1 MLVEVYY
8 EIKKS
13 SGLPEIIPLKANLR
27 SAKEVAVDH
36 FMKMEHR
43 TTVEVTF
50 DDGGTKRWTI
60 SPLTDF
66 QKQSKPP
73 QIRKGKKFANLEYEV
88 WPGHREKP
96 RWAEERLVEVGS
108 EEDFRS
114 EILNAMNDLEKKVD
128 SDVEKDPKG
137 TPLDVPQSMDNA
149 KKKVLSIA
157 FRNLIGE
164 INKDWKK
171 ESRPLEKLRPEIL
184 AIKDALELMK
194 LAREEFGEEMN
205 EVRKGLRVLWIKCSR
220 VIGDINRLEKTESLS
235 KLHSELHSE
244 VLAIKEALELI
255 RLAREE
261 FGEEINEIGKDLD
274 LKGEKE

>member
-1 MLVEVYY
+1 MLEVYY
-8 EIKKS
+8 EIPKS

-36 FMKMEHR
+36 FMKMKHR
-43 TTVEVTF
+43 TTVKVPS

-60 SPLTDF
+60 GPLTDF

-73 QIRKGKKFANLEYEV
+73 QIRKGKKFANLEYMFFSGNTEKFM
-88 WPGHREKP
+88 WPEGE
-96 RWAEERLVEVGS
+96 LVEAQS

-114 EILNAMNDLEKKVD
+114 KILNAMNDLEKKVD
-128 SDVEKDPKG
+128 SDVQKAPKG
-137 TPLDVPQSMDNA
+137 TPLDLPQSTDNA

-171 ESRPLEKLRPEIL
+171 ESLPLEKLRPEIL

-205 EVRKGLRVLWIKCSR
+205 EVGKGLRVLWIKFSR
-220 VIGDINRLEKTESLS
+220 VIGDINGLEKTESLS
-235 KLHSELHSE
+235 KLHSE

-261 FGEEINEIGKDLD
+261 FGEEINEIGKDPD